1 MAWITTEFLIVAY
14 IWNQIVRCLSGNT
27 IHTGWLYSSS
37 DSCNL
42 IRTSP
47 HLSSH
52 SLVHKAVRDASLRS
66 YFTLR
71 VSIATMA
78 WVICHGCVLRLSRM
92 CIAFIMEMYCV
103 CHGDVLPLSGGVLR
117 LSRLSQSCITSVTEV
132 YCVCH
137 KVVLRLSRSY
147 IASATEVYY
156 LCHIGVLRL
165 SRMCLIFPIELYES
179 TIWRDCD
186 SCMQS

>member
-1 MAWITTEFLIVAY
+1 MAVYGNKIETTAASVFTGVNRMAWITTEFLIVAY

-78 WVICHGCVLRLSRM
+78 WVICHGCVLRLSWR
-92 CIAFIMEMYCV
+92 CTVSATEMYCLCPEVYYV
-103 CHGDVLPLSGGVLR
+103 CH
-117 LSRLSQSCITSVTEV
+117 
-132 YCVCH
+132 VCH
-137 KVVLRLSRSY
+137 RVVLRLSRRCIVSV
-147 IASATEVYY
+147 TKLYY
-156 LCHIGVLRL
+156 VCHGAILRL
-165 SRMCLIFPIELYES
+165 PRKCI
-179 TIWRDCD
+179 TCVT
-186 SCMQS
+186 